1 MESANM
7 KGKVTNLGIGETV
20 EFPIEKLNIIRTYA
34 YEVGLK
40 AERKYK
46 TAVDKVRRVITV
58 TREE

>member
-1 MESANM
+1 M
-7 KGKVTNLGIGETV
+7 KERVISLGVGEMV

-40 AERKYK
+40 MNRKYK
-46 TAVDKVRRVITV
+46 AVVDKARRVITV